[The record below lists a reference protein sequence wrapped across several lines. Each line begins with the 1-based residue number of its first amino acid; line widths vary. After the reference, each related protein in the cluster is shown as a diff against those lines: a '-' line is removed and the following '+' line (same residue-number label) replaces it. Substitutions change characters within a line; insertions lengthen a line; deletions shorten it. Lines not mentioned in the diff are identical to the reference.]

1 MARLYEIPKGT
12 DTVLLIRHIKNLKPK
27 TCYVPKYSVLK
38 KDRNFAIVSFQT
50 QEDLD
55 KACSLAARYF
65 NSILIWSKSRSHH
78 IKQRKEE
85 ENNTYSSASRPKN
98 FPANRPIT
106 RENRQESDEMS
117 LISFAST
124 SPLSRPSTLSKSKSS
139 AERKQKKNKGK
150 EKAIISS
157 ETNHTTD
164 RIIAII
170 IQIASRLDHIES
182 NMEIGTNRF

>member
-1 MARLYEIPKGT
+1 MLCFK
-12 DTVLLIRHIKNLKPK
+12 VLSIKERQEL
-27 TCYVPKYSVLK
+27 C
-38 KDRNFAIVSFQT
+38 IVSFQT

-78 IKQRKEE
+78 IKKRKEE
-85 ENNTYSSASRPKN
+85 ENNTYSSTSRPKN
-98 FPANRPIT
+98 FLANWPIT

-117 LISFAST
+117 LISST
-124 SPLSRPSTLSKSKSS
+124 SISPWSRPSTLSKSKSPT
-139 AERKQKKNKGK
+139 ERKQKKNKDK
-150 EKAIISS
+150 EKVIISS

-170 IQIASRLDHIES
+170 TQIASRLDHIES
-182 NMEIGTNRF
+182 NMGIGPNRS